1 MFDFSNAQLPTPA
14 PLAASF
20 EENEIEA
27 DCKQLAIDLFMNH
40 LSATVFDANVIGA
53 AHLGSLE
60 LIRKTISMDGLVLLQ
75 GDREEAATRYLYRAW
90 KSTDLQGRGLHFL
103 RTYLQLLYPGECTI
117 TQKWHTDNNYPDFL
131 VNPMPGY
138 KSSHNYLGDGGL
150 LLDGSWNVGAQYY
163 RPDPL
168 MNPDVIDVDGIFLTS
183 RVEILMGPSI
193 DSASISKISGILA
206 NCMPARL
213 VTQFV
218 FDRERV
224 LSEVADIDQWK
235 LGEDAGNLGDR
246 VLIKFSQY

>member
-1 MFDFSNAQLPTPA
+1 MFDFSNAQLPTLA
-14 PLAASF
+14 PLATSF

-90 KSTDLQGRGLHFL
+90 KSCDLQGRGLHFL
-103 RTYLQLLYPGECTI
+103 RIYLQLLYPGECTI

-131 VNPMPGY
+131 TNLIPGY
-138 KSSHNYLGDGGL
+138 RSILNYLGDDDL
-150 LLDGSWNVGAQYY
+150 TLDGSWNVGAQYY

-168 MNPDVIDVDGIFLTS
+168 MDPGSIDTEGLFLTS
-183 RVEILMGPSI
+183 RVEILMGPSMHV
-193 DSASISKISGILA
+193 ASLSKISGILT

-213 VTQFV
+213 ITQFV
-218 FDRERV
+218 FDRQRV

-235 LGEDAGNLGDR
+235 LGDDAGNLGDR
-246 VLIKFSQY
+246 VLIKFSLY